1 MSVHAL
7 RRLGEA
13 KEEETGL
20 RSVSAGVREWK
31 GRVCAYR
38 LPKQKGKRRGAMLL
52 LLLLLLVRA
61 GITQLFNLKPP
72 DSN

>member
-1 MSVHAL
+1 MAAVMSVHAP

-20 RSVSAGVREWK
+20 RAQGCE

-38 LPKQKGKRRGAMLL
+38 LPKRKGKRRGA
-52 LLLLLLVRA
+52 A
-61 GITQLFNLKPP
+61 GPRRNNPAL
-72 DSN
+72 

>member
-1 MSVHAL
+1 MVAVMSVHAPP
-7 RRLGEA
+7 GEA

-20 RSVSAGVREWK
+20 RSVCAGWM

-38 LPKQKGKRRGAMLL
+38 LPKQKGKRRGAV
-52 LLLLLLVRA
+52 LLLLVRV

>member
-13 KEEETGL
+13 KEKETGL

-38 LPKQKGKRRGAMLL
+38 LPKQKGKRRGAIL